1 MKANANPAFS
11 DTISA
16 FISMMENAKSDYE
29 WNGQE
34 VVRLDALTQDYLHH
48 LELDGLDYK
57 ERAKVATQL
66 ANIRRERR
74 NHKDMTISLAPL
86 VEYLNTERGKTMLNM
101 MRETLGKT
109 RKIEKYMETRRYY
122 PRVMDLSAEKK

>member
-1 MKANANPAFS
+1 MKTNTNPMFS
-11 DTISA
+11 ETISS
-16 FISMMENAKSDYE
+16 FISMMENAKRDYE
-29 WNGQE
+29 WNAQE

-48 LELDGLDYK
+48 LELDGLDYR

-66 ANIRRERR
+66 ANTRRDRR
-74 NHKDMTISLAPL
+74 NHKDMVISLEPL

-101 MRETLGKT
+101 MKETLGKT

-122 PRVMDLSAEKK
+122 PRVMDLSAGKK